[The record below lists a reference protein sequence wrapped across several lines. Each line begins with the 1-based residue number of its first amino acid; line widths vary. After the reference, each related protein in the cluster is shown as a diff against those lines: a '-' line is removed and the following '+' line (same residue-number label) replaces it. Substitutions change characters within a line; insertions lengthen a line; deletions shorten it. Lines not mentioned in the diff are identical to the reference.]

1 MTKSPF
7 GCPSCA
13 AGLEINPVSDGY
25 IVYQPDRDRI
35 HYLNTTAAVVLE
47 LCNGRN
53 DAGELATLLRL
64 AFDLA
69 EPPHEAVTECLETLA
84 REGLIH

>member
-1 MTKSPF
+1 MTRSSL
-7 GCPSCA
+7 GRPSCT

-35 HYLNTTAAVVLE
+35 HYLNATAAVVLE

-53 DAGELATLLRL
+53 DANELAALLQL
-64 AFDLA
+64 AFDLG
-69 EPPHEAVTECLETLA
+69 EPPHDAVSECLETLT
-84 REGLIH
+84 REGLVR